1 MSGIALRSSL
11 MLTNIILPFF
21 IAFIFISYIRNLEKK
36 ECNCSE
42 NVRRKYVK
50 YYGYFFLTVSILTI
64 ICVLSHSL
72 IPGIVILN
80 DFIKYITLV
89 INLLAAY
96 VLYEYSDILEN
107 ADCKCSDSWKRV
119 FIKYYSYFLIFT
131 MSLIFFSLLMIFM
144 SHIIFQEDQ
153 YIYLI
158 KYLLRSCK
166 M

>member
-21 IAFIFISYIRNLEKK
+21 ISFIFISYIRNLEEKK
-36 ECNCSE
+36 CNCSE
-42 NVRRKYVK
+42 NTRRKYVK

-80 DFIKYITLV
+80 DLIKYITLV

-107 ADCKCSDSWKRV
+107 VDCKCSDSWKRV

-131 MSLIFFSLLMIFM
+131 MSLIFFSILMIFM
-144 SHIIFQEDQ
+144 THILFQEDQ

-158 KYLLRSCK
+158 KYLLRSCNL
-166 M
+166 